1 MLLHIYCLQP
11 ADLSF
16 AWLTNEYLVAM
27 KFIIKLFPE
36 ITIKSQSVRL
46 RFIKILTGNIRN
58 VLKHYDEELAVVR
71 HWDHIVV
78 RAKDESQ
85 KADIRDA
92 LTRIPGIHH
101 ILDVDDMPF
110 TSMHDI
116 FEQALEMYRDRLEG
130 KTFCVRVKRRG
141 KHEFTSIEVERY
153 VGGGL
158 NQHIES
164 ARVKLTHPDVTVNL
178 EIEDDR
184 LLLVKGRYEGIG
196 GFPIGTQED
205 VLSLIS
211 GGFDSGV
218 SSYMLMRRGCR
229 VHYCFFNLG
238 GAAHEIGVKQVAHY
252 LWNRFGSSHRVRFVA
267 VNFEPVVGEILEK
280 VDDGQM
286 GVVLKR
292 MMVRAAS
299 KVAER
304 YGVQALVTGEALGQV
319 SSQTLTNLRLIDN
332 VSDTLILR
340 PLISHD
346 KEHIIN
352 LAREIGTED
361 FARTMPEYCGVISKS
376 PTVKAVKARI
386 EAEETHFDFAIL
398 DKVVAEAVNV
408 DIRDIAQQTTESVVE
423 VETVSGFGPDEVIL
437 DIRSVDEQDDK
448 PLKLDNVTV
457 VGLPFYKLSTGFGSL
472 DQSKTYLLWCERGV
486 MSRLQAL
493 YLREQGFNNV
503 KVYRP

>member
-1 MLLHIYCLQP
+1 MQARLLPCGTSLNALGACQRTI
-11 ADLSF
+11 A
-16 AWLTNEYLVAM
+16 AM

-58 VLKHYDEELAVVR
+58 VLKHYDENLAVVR

-78 RAKDESQ
+78 RAKDENQ
-85 KADIRDA
+85 RIEIRDA

-101 ILDVDDMPF
+101 ILEVEDTPF
-110 TSMHDI
+110 TSLHDI
-116 FEQALEMYRDRLEG
+116 FEQTLAAWRDQLEG

-141 KHEFTSIEVERY
+141 KHEFSSIEVERY

-164 ARVKLTHPDVTVNL
+164 AKVKLTHPDITVNL

-184 LLLVKGRYEGIG
+184 LLLVKGRYEGQG

-238 GAAHEIGVKQVAHY
+238 GAAHEIGVRQVAHY

-267 VNFEPVVGEILEK
+267 INFEPVVGEILEK

-292 MMVRAAS
+292 MMIRAAS
-299 KVAER
+299 RIAER

-332 VSDTLILR
+332 VSDTLVLR
-340 PLISHD
+340 PLIAHD
-346 KEHIIN
+346 KEHIID
-352 LAREIGTED
+352 LARKIGTED
-361 FARTMPEYCGVISKS
+361 FARTMPEYCGVISKN
-376 PTVKAVKARI
+376 PTVKAVKAKI
-386 EAEETHFDFAIL
+386 EAEEANFDFAIL
-398 DKVVAEAVNV
+398 DQVVEAATNV
-408 DIRDIAQQTTESVVE
+408 DIRDIATQTQQDVVE
-423 VETVSGFGPDEVIL
+423 VETVTGFGPNDVIL

-448 PLKLDNVTV
+448 PLKVEGIDV
-457 VGLPFYKLSTGFGSL
+457 VSLPFYKLSTKFGDL
-472 DQSKTYLLWCERGV
+472 DQNKTWLLWCERGV

>member
-1 MLLHIYCLQP
+1 
-11 ADLSF
+11 
-16 AWLTNEYLVAM
+16 M

-58 VLKHYDEELAVVR
+58 VLKHLDETLAVVR
-71 HWDHIVV
+71 HWDHIEV
-78 RAKDESQ
+78 RSKDESLR
-85 KADIRDA
+85 ATLVDE

-101 ILDVDDMPF
+101 ILAVEDRPYNDV
-110 TSMHDI
+110 HHI
-116 FEQALEMYRDRLEG
+116 FEQTLELYRERVEG

-141 KHEFTSIEVERY
+141 KHDFSSQDVERY

-158 NQHIES
+158 NQHIAS
-164 ARVKLTHPDVTVNL
+164 AQVKLNHPDVTVNL

-184 LLLVKGRYEGIG
+184 LLLITGRYEGIG

-238 GAAHEIGVKQVAHY
+238 GAAHEIGVRQVAHY
-252 LWNRFGSSHRVRFVA
+252 LWNRFGRSHRVRFVA
-267 VNFEPVVGEILEK
+267 INFEPVVGEILEK

-299 KVAER
+299 RVAER

-332 VSDTLILR
+332 ASDTLILR

-352 LAREIGTED
+352 LARHIGTED

-376 PTVKAVKARI
+376 PTVKAVKAKI
-386 EAEETHFDFAIL
+386 EAEEENFDFAIL
-398 DKVVAEAVNV
+398 DRVVQEATNV
-408 DIRDIAQQTTESVVE
+408 DVREIAMQTQEEVVE
-423 VETVSGFGPDEVIL
+423 VETVASFSANEVLL
-437 DIRSVDEQDDK
+437 DIRSPDEQEHK
-448 PLKLDNVTV
+448 PLNREGIEVKS
-457 VGLPFYKLSTGFGSL
+457 LPFYKLATQFGDL
-472 DQSKTYLLWCERGV
+472 DQSKTWLLYCERGV

-493 YLREQGFNNV
+493 YLHEQGFTNV

>member
-1 MLLHIYCLQP
+1 MQARLLPCGTSLNALGACQRTI
-11 ADLSF
+11 A
-16 AWLTNEYLVAM
+16 AM

-58 VLKHYDEELAVVR
+58 VLKHYDENLAVVR

-78 RAKDESQ
+78 RAKDENQ
-85 KADIRDA
+85 RIEIRDA

-101 ILDVDDMPF
+101 ILEVEDTPF
-110 TSMHDI
+110 TSLHDI
-116 FEQALEMYRDRLEG
+116 FEQTLAAWRDQLEG

-141 KHEFTSIEVERY
+141 KHEFSSIEVERY

-164 ARVKLTHPDVTVNL
+164 AKVKLTHPDITVNL

-184 LLLVKGRYEGIG
+184 LLLVKGRYEGQG

-238 GAAHEIGVKQVAHY
+238 GAAHEIGVRQMAHY

-267 VNFEPVVGEILEK
+267 INFEPVVGEILEK

-292 MMVRAAS
+292 MMIRAAS
-299 KVAER
+299 RVAER

-332 VSDTLILR
+332 VSDTLVLR
-340 PLISHD
+340 PLIAHD
-346 KEHIIN
+346 KEHIID
-352 LAREIGTED
+352 LARKIGTED

-376 PTVKAVKARI
+376 PTVKAVKAKI
-386 EAEETHFDFAIL
+386 EAEEANFDFAIL
-398 DKVVAEAVNV
+398 DQVVEAATNV
-408 DIRDIAQQTTESVVE
+408 DIRDIATQTQQDVME
-423 VETVSGFGPDEVIL
+423 VETVTGFGPNDVIL

-448 PLKLDNVTV
+448 PLKVEGIDV
-457 VGLPFYKLSTGFGSL
+457 VSLPFYKLSTKFGDL
-472 DQSKTYLLWCERGV
+472 DQNKTWLLWCERGV

>member
-1 MLLHIYCLQP
+1 
-11 ADLSF
+11 
-16 AWLTNEYLVAM
+16 M

-46 RFIKILTGNIRN
+46 RFIKILTSNIRN
-58 VLKHYDEELAVVR
+58 VLKDLAEDVAVVR
-71 HWDHIVV
+71 HWDYLEV
-78 RAKDESQ
+78 RVKKEELGEGV
-85 KADIRDA
+85 ADR

-101 ILDVDDMPF
+101 ILQVEERAF
-110 TSMHDI
+110 TDLHNI
-116 FEQALEMYRDRLEG
+116 YEQTFEMYAASLEN
-130 KTFCVRVKRRG
+130 KTFCVRAKRRG
-141 KHEFTSIEVERY
+141 KHPFSSIELERY

-158 NQHIES
+158 NQHIPS
-164 ARVKLTHPDVTVNL
+164 AKVKLTHPDVTVNL
-178 EIEDDR
+178 EVEDDKLILVVRR
-184 LLLVKGRYEGIG
+184 LEGIG

-252 LWNRFGSSHRVRFVA
+252 LWNRFGSSHKVRFVA
-267 VNFEPVVGEILEK
+267 VNFEPVVAEILEK

-299 KVAER
+299 RVAER
-304 YGVQALVTGEALGQV
+304 YGVQGIVTGEALGQV
-319 SSQTLTNLRLIDN
+319 SSQTLTNLRMIDN
-332 VSDTLILR
+332 ATDILVLR

-346 KEHIIN
+346 KETIIN
-352 LAREIGTED
+352 LARQIGTED
-361 FARTMPEYCGVISKS
+361 FARTMPEFCGVISKN
-376 PTVKAVKARI
+376 PTVKAVKEKI
-386 EAEETHFDFAIL
+386 EAEEEKFDFAIL
-398 DKVVAEAVNV
+398 DDVVLNAQNM
-408 DIRDIAQQTTESVVE
+408 DIRVIAQQSEQQVTE
-423 VETVSGFGPDEVIL
+423 VEMVSELSATDVVL
-437 DIRSVDEQDDK
+437 DIRSPDEQEAH
-448 PLKLDNVTV
+448 PLKIEGTEVRT
-457 VGLPFYKLSTGFGSL
+457 LPFYKLSTQFGDL
-472 DQSKTYLLWCERGV
+472 PAETTYLLYCDRGV

-493 YLREQGFNNV
+493 YLAEQGYTNV

>member
-1 MLLHIYCLQP
+1 
-11 ADLSF
+11 
-16 AWLTNEYLVAM
+16 M

-58 VLKHYDEELAVVR
+58 VLKHHDDSLAVVR
-71 HWDHIVV
+71 HWDHIEV
-78 RAKDESQ
+78 RSKNEELRSTIVDL
-85 KADIRDA
+85 

-101 ILDVDDMPF
+101 ILAVEDRAYTDV
-110 TSMHDI
+110 HDI
-116 FEQALEMYRDRLEG
+116 FEQTLELNRERIEG

-141 KHEFTSIEVERY
+141 KHEFSSQDVERY

-158 NQHIES
+158 NQHVAS
-164 ARVKLTHPDVTVNL
+164 AQVKLNQPQVTVNL
-178 EIEDDR
+178 EIENDR
-184 LLLVKGRYEGIG
+184 LLLVTGRYEGIG

-238 GAAHEIGVKQVAHY
+238 GAAHEIGVRQVAHY

-267 VNFEPVVGEILEK
+267 INFEPVVGEILEK

-299 KVAER
+299 RVAER

-332 VSDTLILR
+332 ASDTLILR

-352 LAREIGTED
+352 LARHIGTED

-376 PTVKAVKARI
+376 PTVKAVKAKI
-386 EAEETHFDFAIL
+386 EAEEQNFDFAIL
-398 DKVVAEAVNV
+398 DQVVQEATNV
-408 DIRDIAQQTTESVVE
+408 DIREIATQTQEEVVE
-423 VETVSGFGPDEVIL
+423 VETVASFSANDVVL
-437 DIRSVDEQDDK
+437 DIRSIDEQDDK
-448 PLKLDNVTV
+448 PLEIEGMEVKS
-457 VGLPFYKLSTGFGSL
+457 LPFYKLSSQFGDL
-472 DQSKTYLLWCERGV
+472 DQSKTWLLYCDRGV

-493 YLREQGFNNV
+493 YLHEQGFKNV

>member
-1 MLLHIYCLQP
+1 
-11 ADLSF
+11 
-16 AWLTNEYLVAM
+16 M

-46 RFIKILTGNIRN
+46 RFIKILTTNIRN
-58 VLKHYDEELAVVR
+58 VLRQYDDTLAVVR
-71 HWDHIVV
+71 HWDHIEV
-78 RAKDESQ
+78 RAKQENQRSKIVDE
-85 KADIRDA
+85 

-101 ILDVDDMPF
+101 ILAVEDRAYTDI
-110 TSMHDI
+110 HHI
-116 FEQALEMYRDRLEG
+116 FEQTLALNRERITG

-141 KHEFTSIEVERY
+141 SHNFSSQDVERY

-158 NQHIES
+158 NQHVAS
-164 ARVKLTHPDVTVNL
+164 AQVKLNHPEVTVHL
-178 EIEDDR
+178 EIDDDR
-184 LLLVKGRYEGIG
+184 LLLVTGRYPGIG
-196 GFPIGTQED
+196 GFPIGTQEE

-238 GAAHEIGVKQVAHY
+238 GAAHEIGVRQVAHY
-252 LWNRFGSSHRVRFVA
+252 LWQRFGRSHKVRFVA
-267 VNFEPVVGEILEK
+267 INFEPVVGEILEK
-280 VDDGQM
+280 VEDGQM

-299 KVAER
+299 AIAER

-332 VSDTLILR
+332 ASDTLILR

-352 LAREIGTED
+352 IAREIGTED

-376 PTVKAVKARI
+376 PTVKAVKAKI
-386 EAEETHFDFAIL
+386 KAEEQNVDFTIL
-398 DKVVAEAVNV
+398 DRVVAEATNV
-408 DIRDIAQQTTESVVE
+408 DIRQIAAETQQEVVE
-423 VETVSGFGPDEVIL
+423 VETVISFGDRDVVL
-437 DIRSVDEQDDK
+437 DIRSPDEQEDT
-448 PLKLDNVTV
+448 PLELDGVEV
-457 VGLPFYKLSTGFGSL
+457 KSLPFYKLSTQFGDL
-472 DQSKTYLLWCERGV
+472 DQTRTWLLYCDRGV

-493 YLREQGFNNV
+493 YLHEQGFTNV

>member
-1 MLLHIYCLQP
+1 
-11 ADLSF
+11 
-16 AWLTNEYLVAM
+16 M

-58 VLKHYDEELAVVR
+58 ILKELNEEVAVVR
-71 HWDHIVV
+71 HWDHIEV
-78 RAKDESQ
+78 RAKNESLREIIVDE
-85 KADIRDA
+85 

-101 ILDVDDMPF
+101 VLAVEDRPYTDI
-110 TSMHDI
+110 HHI
-116 FEQALEMYRDRLEG
+116 FEQTLELNRERLEG

-141 KHEFTSIEVERY
+141 THTFSSQDVERY

-158 NQHIES
+158 NQHIPT
-164 ARVKLTHPDVTVNL
+164 AKVQLNHPEETVNL
-178 EIEDDR
+178 EIENDR
-184 LLLVKGRYEGIG
+184 LLLVTGRYEGLG

-238 GAAHEIGVKQVAHY
+238 GAAHEIGVRQVAHY
-252 LWNRFGSSHRVRFVA
+252 LWNRFGRSHRVRFVA
-267 VNFEPVVGEILEK
+267 INFEPVVGEILEK

-299 KVAER
+299 MVAER

-332 VSDTLILR
+332 ASDTLILR

-346 KEHIIN
+346 KEHIIKV
-352 LAREIGTED
+352 ARAIGTED

-386 EAEETHFDFAIL
+386 EAEEQNFDFAIL
-398 DKVVAEAVNV
+398 ERVVQEASNL
-408 DIRDIAQQTTESVVE
+408 DIRDIAQQAQQEVVE
-423 VETVSGFGPDEVIL
+423 VETVASLGENEWVL
-437 DIRSVDEQDDK
+437 DIRSPDEQDDK
-448 PLKLDNVTV
+448 PLQMPGVEVKS
-457 VGLPFYKLSTGFGSL
+457 LPFYKLSSQFADL
-472 DQSKTYLLWCERGV
+472 DQSKTWLLYCDRGV

-493 YLREQGFNNV
+493 YLHEQGYTNV
-503 KVYRP
+503 KIYRP

>member
-1 MLLHIYCLQP
+1 
-11 ADLSF
+11 
-16 AWLTNEYLVAM
+16 M

-46 RFIKILTGNIRN
+46 RFIKILNGNIRN
-58 VLKHYDEELAVVR
+58 ILKTIDEEIKVVR

-78 RAKDESQ
+78 RSKREELKPVIAEE
-85 KADIRDA
+85 

-101 ILDVDDMPF
+101 ILAVEEHSYTDV
-110 TSMHDI
+110 HNI
-116 FEQALEMYRDRLEG
+116 FEQTLELYRDRLEG
-130 KTFCVRVKRRG
+130 KTFCVRAKRRG
-141 KHEFTSIEVERY
+141 KHDFSSQDVERY

-158 NQHIES
+158 NQHIATAS
-164 ARVKLTHPDVTVNL
+164 VKLTHPQVTVNL

-184 LLLVKGRYEGIG
+184 LLMVTERREGIG

-238 GAAHEIGVKQVAHY
+238 GAAHEIGVRQVAHY
-252 LWNRFGSSHRVRFVA
+252 LWNRFGRSHRVRFIA
-267 VNFEPVVGEILEK
+267 IDFEPVVGEILENI
-280 VDDGQM
+280 DDGQM

-299 KVAER
+299 MVAER

-332 VSDTLILR
+332 ASDTLILR

-361 FARTMPEYCGVISKS
+361 LARTMPEYCGVISKS
-376 PTVKAVKARI
+376 PTVKAVKSRI
-386 EAEETHFDFAIL
+386 HAEEENFDFSVL
-398 DKVVAEAVNV
+398 ERVVQEASNL
-408 DIRDIAQQTTESVVE
+408 DIREIAEQATRDVVE
-423 VETVSGFGPDEVIL
+423 VETVAAFSENDTIL
-437 DIRSVDEQDDK
+437 DIRSIDEQDDR
-448 PLKLDNVTV
+448 PLKADNVKIQS
-457 VGLPFYKLSTGFGSL
+457 LPFYKLGSQFASL
-472 DQSKTYLLWCERGV
+472 DQSRTWLLYCDRGV

-493 YLREQGFNNV
+493 YLREQGYTNV

>member
-1 MLLHIYCLQP
+1 
-11 ADLSF
+11 
-16 AWLTNEYLVAM
+16 M

-46 RFIKILTGNIRN
+46 RFIKILASSIRN
-58 VLKHYDEELAVVR
+58 IVKPHDETLAVVR
-71 HWDHIVV
+71 HWDHIEV
-78 RAKDESQ
+78 RSKDES
-85 KADIRDA
+85 KHDLIIE
-92 LTRIPGIHH
+92 LLCRIPGIRHVEEVEDRPYT
-101 ILDVDDMPF
+101 DV
-110 TSMHDI
+110 HNI
-116 FEQALEMYRDRLEG
+116 FEQALEAYRSEVEG

-141 KHEFTSIEVERY
+141 KHTFSSGDVERY

-164 ARVKLTHPDVTVNL
+164 AKVNLTAPQVTVKL
-178 EIEDDR
+178 EINDDQ
-184 LLLVKGRYEGIG
+184 LVLIKSRHEGQG
-196 GFPIGTQED
+196 GYPIGTQED

-238 GAAHEIGVKQVAHY
+238 GAAHEIGVRQVAHH
-252 LWNRFGSSHRVRFVA
+252 LWSRYGSSHRVRFIA
-267 VNFEPVVGEILEK
+267 IDFAAVVGEILEK

-299 KVAER
+299 QMAER
-304 YGVQALVTGEALGQV
+304 FGIQALVTGEALGQV

-332 VSDTLILR
+332 VSDTLVLR

-346 KEHIIN
+346 KEHIIKI
-352 LAREIGTED
+352 AREIGTED
-361 FARTMPEYCGVISKS
+361 FAKTMPEYCGVISKS
-376 PTVKAVKARI
+376 PTVKAVKAKI
-386 EAEETHFDFAIL
+386 EAEEAMFDFSVL
-398 DKVVAEAVNV
+398 DKVVSEARNV
-408 DIRDIAQQTTESVVE
+408 DIREIAEQAAQEVPE
-423 VETVSGFGPDEVIL
+423 VETVAEFVSTDIVLDVRAPDEVEA
-437 DIRSVDEQDDK
+437 D
-448 PLKLDNVTV
+448 PLALENVEVKT
-457 VGLPFYKLSTGFGSL
+457 LAFYKLATQFGDL
-472 DQSKTYLLWCERGV
+472 DQSKTYLLYCDRGV

-493 YLREQGFNNV
+493 YLKEQGFNNV

>member
-1 MLLHIYCLQP
+1 
-11 ADLSF
+11 
-16 AWLTNEYLVAM
+16 M

-58 VLKHYDEELAVVR
+58 VLKHHDDSLAVVR
-71 HWDHIVV
+71 HWDHIEV
-78 RAKDESQ
+78 RSKNEELRSTIIDL
-85 KADIRDA
+85 

-101 ILDVDDMPF
+101 ILAVEDRAYTDV
-110 TSMHDI
+110 HDI
-116 FEQALEMYRDRLEG
+116 FEQTLELNRERIEG

-141 KHEFTSIEVERY
+141 KHEFSSQDVERY

-158 NQHIES
+158 NQHVAS
-164 ARVKLTHPDVTVNL
+164 AQVKLNQPQVTVNL
-178 EIEDDR
+178 EIENDR
-184 LLLVKGRYEGIG
+184 LLLVTGRYEGIG

-238 GAAHEIGVKQVAHY
+238 GAAHEIGVRQVAHY

-267 VNFEPVVGEILEK
+267 INFEPVVGEILEK

-299 KVAER
+299 RVAER

-332 VSDTLILR
+332 ASDTLILR

-352 LAREIGTED
+352 LARHIGTED

-376 PTVKAVKARI
+376 PTVKAVKAKI
-386 EAEETHFDFAIL
+386 EAEEQNFDFAIL
-398 DKVVAEAVNV
+398 DQVVQEATNV
-408 DIRDIAQQTTESVVE
+408 DIREIATQTQEEVVE
-423 VETVSGFGPDEVIL
+423 VETVASFSANDVVL
-437 DIRSVDEQDDK
+437 DIRSIDEQDDK
-448 PLKLDNVTV
+448 PLEIEGMEVKS
-457 VGLPFYKLSTGFGSL
+457 LPFYKLSSQFGDL
-472 DQSKTYLLWCERGV
+472 DQSKTWLLYCDRGV

-493 YLREQGFNNV
+493 YLHEQGFKNV

>member
-1 MLLHIYCLQP
+1 
-11 ADLSF
+11 
-16 AWLTNEYLVAM
+16 M

-58 VLKHYDEELAVVR
+58 VLKQYDDSLAVVR
-71 HWDHIVV
+71 HWDHIEV
-78 RAKDESQ
+78 RAKDEAQ
-85 KADIRDA
+85 RPAIVDH

-101 ILDVDDMPF
+101 ILAVEDRAYCDV
-110 TSMHDI
+110 HDI
-116 FEQALEMYRDRLEG
+116 FEQTLERYRQRIEG
-130 KTFCVRVKRRG
+130 KSFCVRVKRRG
-141 KHEFTSIEVERY
+141 KHEFSSQDVERY

-158 NQHIES
+158 NQHVDS
-164 ARVKLTHPDVTVNL
+164 ARVQLNHPDVTVNL
-178 EIEDDR
+178 EIENDR
-184 LLLVKGRYEGIG
+184 LLLVTGRYEGIG

-238 GAAHEIGVKQVAHY
+238 GAAHEIGVRQVAHY

-267 VNFEPVVGEILEK
+267 INFEPVVGEILEK

-299 KVAER
+299 QVAER

-332 VSDTLILR
+332 ASDTLILR

-376 PTVKAVKARI
+376 PTVKAVKAKI
-386 EAEETHFDFAIL
+386 EAEEQNFDFAIL
-398 DKVVAEAVNV
+398 DRVVQEATNV
-408 DIRDIAQQTTESVVE
+408 DIREIATQAQEEVVE
-423 VETVSGFGPDEVIL
+423 VETVASFSSNDVVL
-437 DIRSVDEQDDK
+437 DIRSIDEQEDK
-448 PLKLDNVTV
+448 PLELEGVEVKS
-457 VGLPFYKLSTGFGSL
+457 LPFYKLSTQFGDL
-472 DQSKTYLLWCERGV
+472 DQGKTWLLYCDRGV

-493 YLREQGFNNV
+493 YLLEQGFSNV

>member
-1 MLLHIYCLQP
+1 
-11 ADLSF
+11 
-16 AWLTNEYLVAM
+16 M

-46 RFIKILTGNIRN
+46 RFIKILTTNIRN
-58 VLKHYDEELAVVR
+58 VLKQYDETLAVVR
-71 HWDHIVV
+71 HWDFIEV
-78 RAKDESQ
+78 RAKDENQ
-85 KADIRDA
+85 RPAIADA

-101 ILDVDDMPF
+101 ILEVEDRAYTDI
-110 TSMHDI
+110 HHI
-116 FEQALEMYRDRLEG
+116 FEQTLEAYRDQLEG

-141 KHEFTSIEVERY
+141 KQDFNSQDVERY

-158 NQHIES
+158 NQHIDS
-164 ARVKLTHPDVTVNL
+164 ARVKLTRPQVTVNL
-178 EIEDDR
+178 EIEDDK
-184 LLLVKGRYEGIG
+184 LMLVKARREGIG
-196 GFPIGTQED
+196 GYPIGTQED
-205 VLSLIS
+205 VMSLIS

-238 GAAHEIGVKQVAHY
+238 GSAHEIGVKQVAHY
-252 LWNRFGSSHRVRFVA
+252 LWNRFGSSHKVRFVA
-267 VNFEPVVGEILEK
+267 VDFEPVVGEILEK

-299 KVAER
+299 QVAER

-352 LAREIGTED
+352 IARAIGTED
-361 FARTMPEYCGVISKS
+361 FAKTMPEYCGVISKS
-376 PTVKAVKARI
+376 PTVKAVKEKI
-386 EAEETHFDFAIL
+386 EEEEGKFDFTIL
-398 DKVVAEAVNV
+398 DRVVREAKNI
-408 DIRDIAQQTTESVVE
+408 DIRTIASEVQEQVTE
-423 VETVSGFGPDEVIL
+423 VETVAAFDASDVVL
-437 DIRSVDEQDDK
+437 DIRAIDEQDEK
-448 PLKLDNVTV
+448 PLQLAQVEVKS
-457 VGLPFYKLSTGFGSL
+457 LPFYKLGSQFGDL
-472 DQSKTYLLWCERGV
+472 DQSKTYLLYCERGV

-493 YLREQGFNNV
+493 YLLEQGYTNV

>member
-1 MLLHIYCLQP
+1 
-11 ADLSF
+11 
-16 AWLTNEYLVAM
+16 M

-46 RFIKILTGNIRN
+46 RFIKILTSSIRN
-58 VLKHYDEELAVVR
+58 ILRTVDEEVAVVR
-71 HWDHIVV
+71 HWDHIEV
-78 RAKDESQ
+78 RSKNEALRETIVDE
-85 KADIRDA
+85 

-101 ILDVDDMPF
+101 VLAVEDRQYTD
-110 TSMHDI
+110 MHDI
-116 FEQALEMYRDRLEG
+116 FEQTLALNRERLQG
-130 KTFCVRVKRRG
+130 KSFCVRVKRRG
-141 KHEFTSIEVERY
+141 KHSFSSQDVERY

-158 NQHIES
+158 NQHIET
-164 ARVKLTHPDVTVNL
+164 ARVQLNNPNETVNL

-184 LLLVKGRYEGIG
+184 LLLITARYEGLG

-238 GAAHEIGVKQVAHY
+238 GAAHEIGVRQVAHY
-252 LWNRFGSSHRVRFVA
+252 LWQRFGRSHRVRFVA
-267 VNFEPVVGEILEK
+267 INFEPVVGEILEK

-299 KVAER
+299 MVAER
-304 YGVQALVTGEALGQV
+304 YDVQAIVTGEALGQV

-332 VSDTLILR
+332 ASDTLILR

-346 KEHIIN
+346 KEHIIDV
-352 LAREIGTED
+352 ARKIGTED

-376 PTVKAVKARI
+376 PTVKAVKAKI
-386 EAEETHFDFAIL
+386 EAEELNFDFDIL
-398 DKVVAEAVNV
+398 NRVVQEASNV
-408 DIRDIAQQTTESVVE
+408 DIREIAEKAEEEVVE
-423 VETVSGFGPDEVIL
+423 VETVDSFGDNDVVL
-437 DIRSVDEQDDK
+437 DIRSADEQEAK
-448 PLKLDNVTV
+448 PLEVAGAEVKSLS
-457 VGLPFYKLSTGFGSL
+457 FYKLSTQFGDL
-472 DQSKTYLLWCERGV
+472 DQSKTWLLYCDRGV

-493 YLREQGFNNV
+493 YLHEQGFKNV

>member
-1 MLLHIYCLQP
+1 
-11 ADLSF
+11 
-16 AWLTNEYLVAM
+16 M

-58 VLKHYDEELAVVR
+58 VLKSYDETLAVVR
-71 HWDHIVV
+71 HWDHIEV
-78 RAKDESQ
+78 RAQDESRHE
-85 KADIRDA
+85 AIRDA

-101 ILDVDDMPF
+101 ILDVEERTYTDV
-110 TSMHDI
+110 HDI
-116 FEQALEMYRDRLEG
+116 FEQALALYREQVEG

-141 KHEFTSIEVERY
+141 KHEFSSQDVERY

-158 NQHIES
+158 NQHIEN
-164 ARVKLTHPDVTVNL
+164 ARVKLTAPQVTVHL
-178 EIEDDR
+178 EIDQDR
-184 LLLVKGRYEGIG
+184 LLLVNGRYEGIG

-252 LWNRFGSSHRVRFVA
+252 LWNRFGSSHRVRFIA
-267 VNFEPVVGEILEK
+267 IDFEPVVGEILEK

-299 KVAER
+299 KMAER

-332 VSDTLILR
+332 ASDTLILR

-346 KEHIIN
+346 KEHIIKQ
-352 LAREIGTED
+352 ARELGTED
-361 FARTMPEYCGVISKS
+361 FAKTMPEYCGVISKS
-376 PTVKAVKARI
+376 PTVKAVKAKI
-386 EAEETHFDFAIL
+386 EHEESRFDFSIL
-398 DKVVAEAVNV
+398 ERVVSEARNI
-408 DIRDIAQQTTESVVE
+408 DIREIAEQTREEVAE
-423 VETVSGFGPDEVIL
+423 VETVAAFAPTDILL
-437 DIRSVDEQDDK
+437 DIRAPDEQEDK
-448 PLKLDNVTV
+448 PLALDNAEIKS
-457 VGLPFYKLSTGFGSL
+457 LPFYKLSTQFGDL
-472 DQSKTYLLWCERGV
+472 DQSKTYLLYCERGV

-493 YLREQGFNNV
+493 YLREQGFSNV